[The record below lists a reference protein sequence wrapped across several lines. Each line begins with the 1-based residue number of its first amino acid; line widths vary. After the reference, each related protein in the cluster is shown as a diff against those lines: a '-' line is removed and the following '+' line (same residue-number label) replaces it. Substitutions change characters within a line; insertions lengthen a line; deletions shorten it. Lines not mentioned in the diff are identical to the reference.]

1 MACSM
6 CARERPS
13 THAAHP
19 HTCESIHTRRW
30 QVVRDNPGTVQ
41 MQSDWMLMLLP
52 KAKRLNATKHRHG
65 QTRERP

>member
-1 MACSM
+1 MACSL
-6 CARERPS
+6 CARARPS
-13 THAAHP
+13 THAAYP

-52 KAKRLNATKHRHG
+52 KAKH
-65 QTRERP
+65 